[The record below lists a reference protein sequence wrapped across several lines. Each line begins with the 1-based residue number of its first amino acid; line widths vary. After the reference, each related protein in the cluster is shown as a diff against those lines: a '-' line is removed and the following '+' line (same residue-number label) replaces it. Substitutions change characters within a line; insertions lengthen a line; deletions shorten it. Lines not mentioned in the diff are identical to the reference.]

1 MKMSIIYWSG
11 TGNTAAMAKAIAEGA
26 AEGGAEVKLLEVGNA
41 TADDIES
48 AGLVAL
54 GCPAMGGEVLEEGQF
69 QPFYDGVRSQLSGKK
84 TALFGSYGWGDGEW
98 MRTWQDDA
106 AQAGAVLFK
115 GEGLMINGIPD
126 DHGLTACKAFG
137 KEFAAQ

>member
-26 AEGGAEVKLLEVGNA
+26 AEGGAEVKLLEVGDA
-41 TADDIES
+41 AAADIES
-48 AGLVAL
+48 ADLVAM
-54 GCPAMGGEVLEEGQF
+54 GCPAMGGEVLEESQF
-69 QPFYDGVRSQLSGKK
+69 QPFYDSVKAQLAGRK

-106 AQAGAVLFK
+106 TQAGAVLFK
-115 GEGLMINGIPD
+115 GEGLMVNETPDENG
-126 DHGLTACKAFG
+126 LASCKAFG